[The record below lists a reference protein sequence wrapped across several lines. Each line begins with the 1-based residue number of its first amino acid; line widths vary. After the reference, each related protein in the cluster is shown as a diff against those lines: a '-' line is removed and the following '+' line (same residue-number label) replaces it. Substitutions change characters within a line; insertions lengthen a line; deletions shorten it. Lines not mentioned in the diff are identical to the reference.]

1 MVNADQPAPPAGP
14 ATPTRR
20 VVLLGA
26 SNLARGFPT
35 VIERIRRLQQGP
47 IEILAAL
54 GHGRSYG
61 STSHVLGRGLPGIV
75 QCGLWKALADRPEL
89 PTSAL
94 VTDVGN
100 DIVYGAPVATIA
112 GWVETC
118 LDRLAA
124 RGAHVTITLLPL
136 ANLEAL
142 TARRFR
148 FFRALLY
155 PRSRLSLEEAA
166 ARARELNDSLA
177 RIGSER
183 SLAVVE
189 PNRGWYGFDP
199 IHIRRRSRR
208 AAWSK
213 ILSSWAGA
221 ESFFDAAAAA
231 AVDPLW
237 RRLAYRAIAPERRW
251 LLGVERRRAQ
261 PARRDADGTTISLY

>member
-1 MVNADQPAPPAGP
+1 MVNADQPAPPAGLSTP
-14 ATPTRR
+14 ARR

-61 STSHVLGRGLPGIV
+61 MTSHVLGRGLAGIV
-75 QCGLWKALADRPEL
+75 QCGLWRALDERPEL

-100 DIVYGAPVATIA
+100 DIVYGASVATIA

-118 LDRLAA
+118 LDRLLA
-124 RGAHVTITLLPL
+124 RNARVTITLLPL

-142 TARRFR
+142 TSRRFR
-148 FFRALLY
+148 FFRTLLY
-155 PRSRLSLEEAA
+155 PRSRLTLEEAA
-166 ARARELNDSLA
+166 ARARELNDALA
-177 RIGSER
+177 RIGRER
-183 SLAVVE
+183 GLAVVE
-189 PNRGWYGFDP
+189 PHRGWYGFDP

-208 AAWSK
+208 AAWSEM
-213 ILSSWAGA
+213 LSSWEGA
-221 ESFFDAAAAA
+221 ENFFDAAAAT

-237 RRLAYRAIAPERRW
+237 RRVAYRALAPEQRW
-251 LLGVERRRAQ
+251 LLGLDQRRAQ
-261 PARRDADGTTISLY
+261 PARRESDGTTISLF